1 MSEEKEILVGIDLGT
16 TFSIISH
23 FREGKP
29 EPIPDQ
35 ATSQF
40 LVPSA
45 VYFPEGGEPVVG
57 LRALRMAATDPDRL
71 VLWIKMNMG
80 EDFRK
85 KIGDEEYTPEQVS
98 AEILKYL
105 KENAEKYLNAEVN
118 KAVIT
123 VPAYFG
129 DRERAATEE
138 AGRLAGLEV
147 MQLLPEPV
155 AASFAYAL
163 EGTLKLGKRNVL
175 VYDLGGGTF
184 DVTLLKATYQEEA
197 ENELQLDAD
206 VLAKDGSRSLG
217 GKHWDDSLMEY
228 LAEQSKE
235 QFGRDPLENLRS
247 ELNLRDRANEAKHQ
261 LSDVEKAPV
270 MVDAEGNVVEV
281 DRETFERLTSGLLYQ
296 TEEKLNHVMEQS
308 KENHGLTWSDIDVIL
323 LAGGSTRMPMVK
335 SMLERV
341 MGGSGVDIPIELHR
355 QVDLTV
361 SMGAAYYAQMLGQ
374 GQLVIPSDEVGKPP
388 VIIKPDFV
396 DIVKAIGVIVDEKQ
410 LDGTYKRV
418 NLIII
423 PDGSETDQEFE
434 YDQIG
439 TKEDN
444 QTAVNFQITE
454 GDSENPDEV
463 QVLGNAILSGLP
475 PNRLAGQQ
483 LKVIL
488 TYNKSGIITGEG
500 IDVNT
505 GKKVEI
511 SIDRKAISTE

>member
-1 MSEEKEILVGIDLGT
+1 
-16 TFSIISH
+16 
-23 FREGKP
+23 
-29 EPIPDQ
+29 
-35 ATSQF
+35 
-40 LVPSA
+40 
-45 VYFPEGGEPVVG
+45 
-57 LRALRMAATDPDRL
+57 
-71 VLWIKMNMG
+71 
-80 EDFRK
+80 
-85 KIGDEEYTPEQVS
+85 
-98 AEILKYL
+98 
-105 KENAEKYLNAEVN
+105 
-118 KAVIT
+118 
-123 VPAYFG
+123 
-129 DRERAATEE
+129 
-138 AGRLAGLEV
+138 
-147 MQLLPEPV
+147 
-155 AASFAYAL
+155 
-163 EGTLKLGKRNVL
+163 
-175 VYDLGGGTF
+175 
-184 DVTLLKATYQEEA
+184 
-197 ENELQLDAD
+197 
-206 VLAKDGSRSLG
+206 
-217 GKHWDDSLMEY
+217 LMEY